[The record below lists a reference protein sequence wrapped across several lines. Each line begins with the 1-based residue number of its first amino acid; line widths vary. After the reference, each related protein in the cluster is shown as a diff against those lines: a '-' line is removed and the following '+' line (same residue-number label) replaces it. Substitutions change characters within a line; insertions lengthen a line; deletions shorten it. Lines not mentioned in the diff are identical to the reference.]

1 MVASN
6 ALQISRTELNGTN
19 TISAGGTE
27 AVMHSIQPHSIISLF
42 AEIEII
48 IDHIFYVPD

>member
-27 AVMHSIQPHSIISLF
+27 AVMHSIQPHDIDP
-42 AEIEII
+42 II
-48 IDHIFYVPD
+48 IDLILLRSAIL